1 MQNFEHTINKGLLQQ
16 YFSKQPVIKAYLF
29 GSFARGDES
38 KDSDIDIL
46 IEFDKK
52 TDLFQLISIKLQLEA
67 MMKRTVDIISLNGLS
82 PRFKN
87 SIEREKVL
95 IYEK

>member
-1 MQNFEHTINKGLLQQ
+1 MRNFENILNKELLQQ
-16 YFSKQPVIKAYLF
+16 YFSKQPVNKAYLF
-29 GSFARGDES
+29 GSFVRGEER

-46 IEFDKK
+46 VEFDKN

-67 MMKRTVDIISLNGLS
+67 MLKRTVDIISVNGLS
-82 PRFKN
+82 SRFKK
-87 SIEREKVL
+87 SIDKEKVL